1 MAVKDKIQDGTYM
14 TFEYSEFWFILMMI
28 VAFIFISLVILFA
41 FQIAY
46 SQTDI
51 FIQDYEDC
59 IAEQIPKDICDQM
72 FAPLPLQAV

>member
-1 MAVKDKIQDGTYM
+1 M

-46 SQTDI
+46 STDI

-59 IAEQIPKDICDQM
+59 IAEQIPSYICDEM
-72 FAPLPLQAV
+72 FPSIPLQAV

>member
-1 MAVKDKIQDGTYM
+1 MTLEYDG
-14 TFEYSEFWFILMMI
+14 FWLTVLMCI
-28 VAFIFISLVILFA
+28 AFVFISLVILFA

-72 FAPLPLQAV
+72 FTPPPLQGA